1 MDEERLK
8 NYRAIVAEREQI
20 KLQLEQLETA
30 MYAPKIQRLTGMP
43 SAAPV
48 DNPLDERVDRRA
60 ALIAFYTAK
69 DKELAAELL
78 AIEKAIEG
86 LTPAARVALRY
97 HYIEGIK
104 WERVC
109 VLMSYSWR
117 SVMRIRR
124 YALEQLAKEG

>member
-1 MDEERLK
+1 MTEERLK

-30 MYAPKIQRLTGMP
+30 MYAPKTQRLTGMP

-78 AIEKAIEG
+78 AIEKAIET

-124 YALEQLAKEG
+124 YALEQLEKEG

>member
-20 KLQLEQLETA
+20 KLQLERLEAA

-48 DNPLDERVDRRA
+48 DNPLDERVDRRVE
-60 ALIAFYTAK
+60 LIAFYTEK
-69 DKELAAELL
+69 DKELAAEQL
-78 AIEKAIEG
+78 AIEKAIER
-86 LTPAARVALRY
+86 LTPATRVALRY

-124 YALEQLAKEG
+124 YALEQLGKEG